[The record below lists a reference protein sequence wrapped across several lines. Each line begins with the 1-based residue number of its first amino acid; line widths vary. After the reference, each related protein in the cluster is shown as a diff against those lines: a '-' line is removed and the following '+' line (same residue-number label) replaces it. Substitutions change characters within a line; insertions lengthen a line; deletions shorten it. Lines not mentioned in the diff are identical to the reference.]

1 MGVLWSNKRQKSTKK
16 GLNKINSL
24 KSKLKDINVTI
35 FENNSQDLV
44 NIFDLQSPL
53 LSAEA
58 TIISALE
65 RNESRG
71 AHQRADFKEENSAC
85 QFNCC
90 VKTDDINQ
98 NIEVY
103 RLPLKKLNNELKIL
117 VDNQIRDEDIGN
129 KLLENSK
136 I

>member
-1 MGVLWSNKRQKSTKK
+1 M
-16 GLNKINSL
+16 
-24 KSKLKDINVTI
+24 
-35 FENNSQDLV
+35 
-44 NIFDLQSPL
+44 QSL

-71 AHQRADFKEENSAC
+71 AHQRSDFGDKNSAC

-90 VKTDDINQ
+90 VTTKDINQ

-117 VDNQIRDEDIGN
+117 VDNAIRDEDIGN
-129 KLLENSK
+129 KLLE
-136 I
+136 